1 MRSGIFPWWLVTVE
15 QSRLLLLVAGLAGLV
30 SYVAH
35 GVSTAEGPLLALV
48 ALLPPL
54 FTGHAAGEG
63 NHTLSIVSLMVHV
76 VAVSAWVGGLAAVL
90 FFGRTP
96 ADVIPVTRFSA
107 VALGC
112 FLATGTS
119 GLVNAWVRL
128 AGGDGV
134 VTELFGTSYGWL
146 VLGKIAALERW
157 PASATGTA
165 GAPSDS

>member
-1 MRSGIFPWWLVTVE
+1 MWAVTAAVGSVLTLSDISGLPLTDLMRSGIFPWWLVTVE

-90 FFGRTP
+90 FFRRTP

-107 VALGC
+107 P
-112 FLATGTS
+112 TPT
-119 GLVNAWVRL
+119 
-128 AGGDGV
+128 
-134 VTELFGTSYGWL
+134 T
-146 VLGKIAALERW
+146 
-157 PASATGTA
+157 
-165 GAPSDS
+165 